1 MWRYELLQIYKR
13 KIRGGRGLRV
23 GLIFGTR
30 PEAIKMAPLYHKLI
44 ERGVEAQVIATA
56 QHREMLD
63 QVLELFGIKPDYD
76 LNIMKDRQT
85 LAGLTGRL
93 SSALDEIIREGEF
106 DWLLTQ
112 GDTTSTFVGS
122 LIGFYNKV
130 PVGHVEA
137 GLRSFEM
144 YDPFPEEMNRC
155 MTSKLATLHF
165 APTQKSKDNLLRELV
180 KEERISITGN
190 TVIDALMWVIKNK
203 KNVLES
209 YIDKYDLKEK
219 KYILMTMHRRENH
232 GEKMRSTM
240 KAVKRLLE
248 ENEDYYLVFPVHYN
262 PAVRDVVYPE
272 LKDVERTILL
282 DPVEYLEF
290 VALMNGCQFILSD
303 SGGVQEEA
311 PALGKPVLVLRETT
325 ERPEAVSSGVA
336 KLIGTDTESVY
347 KHASELIR
355 NDYLYRAMSIASNPF
370 GDGDA
375 SDKIVDA
382 ILGFKK

>member
-1 MWRYELLQIYKR
+1 VKQLK
-13 KIRGGRGLRV
+13 V

-30 PEAIKMAPLYHKLI
+30 PEAIKMAPLYHKLV
-44 ERGVEAQVIATA
+44 ERGIDAKVIATA

-63 QVLELFGIKPDYD
+63 QVLELFGITPDYD

-93 SSALDEIIREGEF
+93 SAALDDIIREDGF

-122 LIGFYNKV
+122 LISFYNKV

-180 KEERISITGN
+180 DEKRISITGN
-190 TVIDALMWVIKNK
+190 TVIDALMWVIDNK
-203 KNVLES
+203 KTMLED
-209 YIDKYDLKEK
+209 YLEKYDLKGK

-232 GEKMRSTM
+232 GEKMKSTM
-240 KAVKRLLE
+240 KAVRRLID
-248 ENEDYYLVFPVHYN
+248 ENKDYHLVFPVHYN

-272 LKDVERTILL
+272 LEGLERVTLI

-325 ERPEAVSSGVA
+325 ERPEAISSGVA
-336 KLIGTDTESVY
+336 KLIGTDTETVYNHATELIQSDSVY
-347 KHASELIR
+347 KE
-355 NDYLYRAMSIASNPF
+355 MSVASNPF
-370 GDGDA
+370 GDGSA

-382 ILGFKK
+382 ILGFEEC